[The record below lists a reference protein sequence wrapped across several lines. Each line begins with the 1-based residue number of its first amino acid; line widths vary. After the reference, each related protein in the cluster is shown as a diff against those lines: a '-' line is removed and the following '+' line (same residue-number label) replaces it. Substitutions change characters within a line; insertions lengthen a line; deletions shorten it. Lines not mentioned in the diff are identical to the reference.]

1 MKSAIPDLKHILSH
15 HSMDLLRAREALEDP
30 SGALLAGAG
39 QYARGVAQYLATR
52 GPGARAVADNSPSR
66 HGTRLLDAP
75 IVPFDQLP
83 ESVHPVLVAAR
94 RAFPDLRDQLA
105 ALGRAALPFD
115 AGFVA
120 LESERI
126 LALADRLDDD
136 RSRKVLDAVVLAMVT
151 GREDHCADVCDAPQY
166 FCLPRFRNGFQETF
180 VDAGAYVGDT
190 IERFL
195 WAQNGSFRSILAFE
209 PGPVQHAALLRR
221 LERLRSEWALPEESL
236 DVRLGALGERD
247 GVLGAGVSSGP
258 LQSLAAGSVGEGSVR
273 SWALDGI
280 QTQGMTTFLKADVEG
295 MELEVLAGA
304 ARTIALHAP
313 KLAVCVYH
321 KPQHLVEVAEAILRI
336 RPDYRLALRQHA
348 PLLMETVLYAWT
360 ET

>member
-1 MKSAIPDLKHILSH
+1 MKSAIPNVRQILSLH
-15 HSMDLLRAREALEDP
+15 ATDLCRAREALEAP

-52 GPGARAVADNSPSR
+52 GPGARAVADNSPLR

-75 IVPFDQLP
+75 IVPFEQLP

-94 RAFPDLRDQLA
+94 RVFPALRDQLA
-105 ALGRAALPFD
+105 ALGRSALPFD

-136 RSRKVLDAVVLAMVT
+136 RSREVLDAVVLAMVT
-151 GREDHCADVCDAPQY
+151 GREEVCAQVCDDPQY
-166 FCLPRFRNGFQETF
+166 FCLSRFRNGFQESF

-195 WAQNGSFRSILAFE
+195 WAQNGSFRNILAFE

-221 LERLRSEWALPEESL
+221 LERLRSEWALPDESVE
-236 DVRLGALGERD
+236 VRLGALGERD
-247 GVLGAGVSSGP
+247 GSLGAGFSSGP
-258 LQSLAAGSVGEGSVR
+258 LQSLAADSIGEGSVR
-273 SWALDGI
+273 CWSLDSI
-280 QTQGMTTFLKADVEG
+280 ETRSPATFLKADVEG

-304 ARTIALHAP
+304 ARTIARHAP

-336 RPDYRLALRQHA
+336 RPDYHLALRQHA
-348 PLLMETVLYAWT
+348 PLLMETVLYAWI